1 MNDLKD
7 DWLGYFI
14 GYFPFINI
22 SLGLTGNIAT
32 VFILRLNH
40 ELKQQSSMV
49 MFSFIAIC
57 DLISLFTWNLDT
69 YFRMIYNFSYEIKYL
84 STCRLMVFLQY
95 FGMESSGLLFSFISI
110 DRYFTIVSRPG
121 SKLPFGTPKT
131 SFIWSSII
139 VISMFVLNSHI
150 LFLNGFIDSTP
161 KFKNETIQIK
171 INESLINQ
179 TKLSLFYSDD
189 INCYVYYP
197 SFQFEVFW
205 DRFKLVIYSIIPTIV
220 MIIFNSLILIKTMH
234 LGRQL
239 NRNDERS
246 IKAFKKKRRLTVSL
260 IILTFLFPIMT
271 LPNVIFY
278 SFFYRFD
285 PWMDKYL
292 GGFTNNL
299 TFFHHSVLFIS
310 LFLTNF
316 YFRKAIFGV
325 FRKKSN
331 SNNSNTQRTNTN

>member
-1 MNDLKD
+1 MSDLKD

-40 ELKQQSSMV
+40 ELRQQSSMV

-57 DLISLFTWNLDT
+57 DLIALFTWNLDT

-95 FGMESSGLLFSFISI
+95 FGLESSGLLFSFISI

-139 VISMFVLNSHI
+139 VISMFILNSHI
-150 LFLNGFIDSTP
+150 LFLNGFIDSSP
-161 KFKNETIQIK
+161 EFKNETIQIK

-179 TKLSLFYSDD
+179 TKLSLIYSND
-189 INCYVYYP
+189 IHCYVYYP
-197 SFQFEVFW
+197 SFQFEMFW
-205 DRFKLVIYSIIPTIV
+205 DRFKLVIYSIIPTIIMV
-220 MIIFNSLILIKTMH
+220 IFNTLIVFETMH

-246 IKAFKKKRRLTVSL
+246 IKVFRKKRHLTVSL

-278 SFFYRFD
+278 SFFYRID

-299 TFFHHSVLFIS
+299 TFFHHSVLFFS
-310 LFLTNF
+310 LYLTNC
-316 YFRKAIFGV
+316 YFRKAIFSI
-325 FRKKSN
+325 FRKKNN
-331 SNNSNTQRTNTN
+331 SNNSNT